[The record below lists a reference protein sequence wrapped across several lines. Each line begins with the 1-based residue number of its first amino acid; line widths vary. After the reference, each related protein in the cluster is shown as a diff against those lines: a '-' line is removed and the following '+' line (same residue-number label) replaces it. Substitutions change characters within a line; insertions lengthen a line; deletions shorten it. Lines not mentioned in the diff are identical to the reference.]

1 MIQKEFQY
9 AHMIIFIPA
18 NSPWLCKVQT
28 VMAALA
34 AACLCDC
41 LGTENF
47 TWNIHTLYILLLYNN
62 HPCVCK

>member
-1 MIQKEFQY
+1 MISVHNDTKRVQV
-9 AHMIIFIPA
+9 HIIIFIPA

-41 LGTENF
+41 LGSENF
-47 TWNIHTLYILLLYNN
+47 TWNIHTLYKRDLLMFS
-62 HPCVCK
+62 